1 MTASE
6 CEPKSED
13 VRLAASFI
21 SDPAKRVDVLTLHAF
36 LETLRDI
43 PERTTEPLMGE
54 IRLRWWYEALE
65 EIRDDRPVRYHPLTE
80 ALQRL
85 IAQYG
90 LAVQDLLDCVE
101 GQMPLLDK
109 AGLDLK
115 SALGAVDSGE
125 GVIARLCARILDKD
139 GDASLLAAPAR
150 FYGLAQLKL
159 NRRLKDAGEV
169 EGAHLRRDAANA
181 ARKLPAALMPVALP
195 AALAEGIWT
204 GRPAGPLGKRLRLL
218 WAFVTG
224 RI

>member
-13 VRLAASFI
+13 IRLAASFI
-21 SDPAKRVDVLTLHAF
+21 ADPAKRADVLTLHAF
-36 LETLRDI
+36 LETLREI

-85 IAQYG
+85 IPQYG

-101 GQMPLLDK
+101 GQMPLLDPPPSNLK
-109 AGLDLK
+109 TALKIVDAG
-115 SALGAVDSGE
+115 E
-125 GVIARLCARILDKD
+125 VIISRLCAQILDKD
-139 GDASLLAAPAR
+139 GNAALALLKR
-150 FYGLAQLKL
+150 NQ
-159 NRRLKDAGEV
+159 RLEEAGET
-169 EGAHLRRDAANA
+169 EGAHLRRDAAA
-181 ARKLPAALMPVALP
+181 AAKELPASLMPLALP
-195 AALAEGIWT
+195 AALAERIWIS
-204 GRPAGPLGKRLRLL
+204 RPLDPLSKRLRLL

-224 RI
+224 KI